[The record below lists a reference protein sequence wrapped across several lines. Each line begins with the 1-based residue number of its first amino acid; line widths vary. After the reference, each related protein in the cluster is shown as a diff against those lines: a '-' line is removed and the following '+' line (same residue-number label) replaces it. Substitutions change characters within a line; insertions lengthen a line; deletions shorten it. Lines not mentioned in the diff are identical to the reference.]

1 MPFAVRVVICDC
13 ANGGVV
19 MSMYFFLVLLLVF
32 VGLDL
37 LMGGCKGLCSRDGK
51 SEKCQLKKMAC
62 PGSAKD

>member
-1 MPFAVRVVICDC
+1 
-13 ANGGVV
+13 